1 MTPSAKRQAIALLVA
16 EHCLPVRRACQ
27 AVRLTRAA
35 WYRPPPAPLV
45 RDAAVIEALTEV
57 VAQNP
62 RWGFWKCVGRL
73 RLLGHPWNAKRVYR
87 VYCALRLN
95 LPRRTKRRPPQ
106 RERQPLEAPAVLN
119 HTWALDFMHDRLYD
133 GRPFRTLNVLDEGNR
148 EGLAIEIATSLPSW
162 RVVAVLEELV
172 AIHGT
177 PTALRLDYGREFC
190 GRPLAHP
197 YELYCAVQQVE
208 HRTTKVR
215 SPQTNGFCERFH
227 RTLKE
232 EFFAVAL
239 RKKFYGSVQELQA
252 EMDEWLRFYNE
263 ARSHQGYRT
272 QGRTPWQAFQDGVQ
286 AMREAAME
294 PIAA

>member
-16 EHCLPVRRACQ
+16 EHWLPVRRACQ

-177 PTALRLDYGREFC
+177 PTALRLDNGPEFVAE
-190 GRPLAHP
+190 GVAQW
-197 YELYCAVQQVE
+197 AVTQGVVLRFIQPG
-208 HRTTKVR
+208 K
-215 SPQTNGFCERFH
+215 PDQNAYIERFN
-227 RTLKE
+227 RTYRGEVLDAHL
-232 EFFAVAL
+232 FASL
-239 RKKFYGSVQELQA
+239 
-252 EMDEWLRFYNE
+252 DEVRAVTADWLRRYNTE
-263 ARSHQGYRT
+263 RT
-272 QGRTPWQAFQDGVQ
+272 HDSLGRVPPLLFLPRPTSTVESMNQVST
-286 AMREAAME
+286 
-294 PIAA
+294 